1 MLVFVVEY
9 SSNLVKIREK
19 MAENLPKFKI
29 SKQCSLNKSSS
40 HIHKWSLNEVLF
52 VLAVGLLGYRSKAL
66 CSVIKAIEEQIR
78 TLIFPGYSSTIKH
91 CPDVVCSELGTL
103 EWWISGSMLDP
114 LFLII
119 SRLK

>member
-1 MLVFVVEY
+1 
-9 SSNLVKIREK
+9 

-66 CSVIKAIEEQIR
+66 CSVNKAIEEQIR
-78 TLIFPGYSSTIKH
+78 TFIFPGYSSTIKH
-91 CPDVVCSELGTL
+91 YPDVVCSGCRRNLY
-103 EWWISGSMLDP
+103 
-114 LFLII
+114 
-119 SRLK
+119 RLKTGDFPSRAWGENISKVIIRTLFKYLI